1 MKMFALRGKKKEM
14 ELPGDFFVDSMCVA
28 LPQGWSGRG
37 AAATAQPGAGGLS
50 WRGWGAATAGTGN
63 QEEHRELQAPAPP
76 RAAGSGPA
84 SCPGA
89 MGPSRGMWGS
99 STAQLCQLTPEQLQ
113 HRAAPPEKLWKNFP
127 WFDLKTFELCLKA

>member
-63 QEEHRELQAPAPP
+63 QEEHKGAPGSCSTQGSRIRPCFLPWGNGTVPGDVGLQHSPVVPAHTGAASAP
-76 RAAGSGPA
+76 S
-84 SCPGA
+84 
-89 MGPSRGMWGS
+89 S
-99 STAQLCQLTPEQLQ
+99 STRETLE
-113 HRAAPPEKLWKNFP
+113 EFP
-127 WFDLKTFELCLKA
+127 LV